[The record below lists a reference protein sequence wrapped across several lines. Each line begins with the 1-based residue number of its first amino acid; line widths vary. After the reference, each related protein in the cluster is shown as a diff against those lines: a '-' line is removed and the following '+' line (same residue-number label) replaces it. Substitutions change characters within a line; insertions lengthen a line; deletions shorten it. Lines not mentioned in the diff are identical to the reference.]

1 MTFIGKVDILVK
13 IKQDEGFRG
22 NKAVR
27 MLDLKKLNENLWFV
41 VLFQDIMSIYSNV
54 LSTI

>member
-27 MLDLKKLNENLWFV
+27 MLDLKKLNENL
-41 VLFQDIMSIYSNV
+41 
-54 LSTI
+54 